1 MTLLNIAAILTAI
14 TALFAWFNQQFLN
27 LPATIGVML
36 VALGVSLL
44 LLLLGSVGPF
54 NLGATVLTVAHSID
68 FDTTLLHGMLS
79 FLLFAGALHINLEDL
94 LKLKWV
100 IASLASV
107 GVVLS
112 TLMVG
117 SAVWLLLEL
126 IGASLPYLYCL
137 LFGALISPTDP
148 IAVAATLKT
157 VGVSRSLETKI
168 AGESL
173 FNDGVGVVVFLV
185 LAGMVTNPESVSLTG
200 TLKLFLQET
209 VGGALLGLSLGYFG
223 YRLLR
228 TIDNYQTEILITLA
242 VALGG
247 YMLALK
253 LHVSGPI
260 CVVIAGLLIGNRG
273 RTLAMSAK
281 TKEHI
286 DAFWELIDETL
297 NMVLFTLI
305 GLELLTLDFSLTA
318 LVLGLVA
325 IPIVL
330 LSRLF
335 SVGLPVLLLRLRH
348 SFSPNVVKI
357 LVWGGI
363 RGGISIALALS
374 LPAGAERS
382 ILVMAT
388 YVVVI
393 FSISVQGLSLGP
405 LLKRLDQE

>member
-1 MTLLNIAAILTAI
+1 MTLLNIAAILTGV
-14 TALFAWFNQQFLN
+14 TALFAWFNHRFLS

-36 VALGVSLL
+36 VALCASLL
-44 LLLLGSVGPF
+44 LLLLGSF
-54 NLGATVLTVAHSID
+54 GAPHLKATAFTVVHAID

-107 GVVLS
+107 GVVIS
-112 TLMVG
+112 TLIVG

-126 IGASLPYLYCL
+126 MGASMPYLYCL

-185 LAGMVTNPESVSLTG
+185 LAGMITHPESASVWG
-200 TLKLFLQET
+200 TVTLFLQET
-209 VGGALLGLSLGYFG
+209 VGGALLGLSFGYLG

-228 TIDNYQTEILITLA
+228 TIDNYQTEILVTLA

-247 YMLALK
+247 YMLALQ

-260 CVVIAGLLIGNRG
+260 CVVIAGLMIGNQG
-273 RTLAMSAK
+273 RTLAMSDK

-286 DAFWELIDETL
+286 DTFWELIDETL

-305 GLELLTLDFSLTA
+305 GLELLTLDFSITA
-318 LVLGLVA
+318 LALGLFA

-330 LSRLF
+330 FSRLF
-335 SVGLPVLLLRLRH
+335 SVGLPVLALRLHH

-374 LPAGAERS
+374 LPEGAERE

-405 LLKRLDQE
+405 LLRRLDQE

>member
-1 MTLLNIAAILTAI
+1 
-14 TALFAWFNQQFLN
+14 
-27 LPATIGVML
+27 
-36 VALGVSLL
+36 
-44 LLLLGSVGPF
+44 
-54 NLGATVLTVAHSID
+54 
-68 FDTTLLHGMLS
+68 MLS

-126 IGASLPYLYCL
+126 IGASIPYLYCL

-247 YMLALK
+247 YMLALE

-273 RTLAMSAK
+273 RTLAMSDK

-330 LSRLF
+330 FSRLF

>member
-14 TALFAWFNQQFLN
+14 TALFAWFNQQFLS

-54 NLGATVLTVAHSID
+54 NLEATVLTVAHSID

-126 IGASLPYLYCL
+126 IGASIPYLYCL

-273 RTLAMSAK
+273 RTLAMSDK